1 MSERSENIKW
11 EGFQKN
17 QNENI
22 HTQPT
27 NVNWSWMTN
36 NELALA
42 KSGVEAVNQ
51 KGSSKMIKQDGLMG
65 KHSIINTLAGYSNV
79 NSTILQGR
87 KSKDS
92 MRDATDAERE
102 LKIAKREGWEMFT
115 QFKGSSETHA

>member
-36 NELALA
+36 NELALE
-42 KSGVEAVNQ
+42 KSGVEAVN
-51 KGSSKMIKQDGLMG
+51 
-65 KHSIINTLAGYSNV
+65 
-79 NSTILQGR
+79 
-87 KSKDS
+87 
-92 MRDATDAERE
+92 
-102 LKIAKREGWEMFT
+102 
-115 QFKGSSETHA
+115 

>member
-1 MSERSENIKW
+1 MSGRSENIKW

-17 QNENI
+17 VNENI

-51 KGSSKMIKQDGLMG
+51 KGSSKKSQMG
-65 KHSIINTLAGYSNV
+65 KHSIINILAGYSNV
-79 NSTILQGR
+79 NSTILQGC
-87 KSKDS
+87 KSKDP

-102 LKIAKREGWEMFT
+102 LKIAKREGWEKFT
-115 QFKGSSETHA
+115 QSKGSSETHA